1 MMELQISTMW
11 IERLLK
17 KPFHKYCLLGD
28 QKYFDPY
35 YFPVAKEL
43 EDNFP
48 VIQAELKAI
57 LERYDDFAPFQS
69 ISPDQTYISNDD
81 KWRMFFFKAAGVNFG
96 RNQDFAPETF
106 KILNKHKDVI
116 SAYISVLGPRKMLM
130 PHEGPW
136 SGILRM
142 HLGVV
147 IPDTEK
153 CTLVNGGEKYHW
165 QEGKTVLFDDTYEH
179 IAVNETD
186 HIRAILFL
194 DVMRPL
200 PQPWKFINW
209 AVLRL
214 SILFPYIWIPY
225 FRHKRWEKKFYGE
238 SECKSPWSPASM
250 LKTFGAKL
258 LATWKGL
265 RNTLMGAMMWMTF
278 TTQSWITTIRSGLRL
293 KKMESKGQS

>member
-1 MMELQISTMW
+1 MMEIQISTLW

-17 KPFHKYCLLGD
+17 KPFHKYSLLGD
-28 QKYFDPY
+28 KKFFDPY
-35 YFPVAKEL
+35 VLPVAKEL

-48 VIQAELKAI
+48 AIQAELKDI
-57 LERYDDFAPFQS
+57 LKRYDDFAPFQS
-69 ISPDQTYISNDD
+69 ISPDQAYISNDD

-96 RNQDFAPETF
+96 RNQNFAPKTF
-106 KILNKHKDVI
+106 EILNKHKDVI

-147 IPDTEK
+147 IPGNKE

-165 QEGKTVLFDDTYEH
+165 EEGKVVLFDDTYEH

-186 HIRAILFL
+186 EIRAILFL

-209 AVLRL
+209 AILRL

-225 FRHKRWEKKFYGE
+225 FRHRRWEKKFYGE
-238 SECKSPWSPASM
+238 EECNAQWSLTST
-250 LKTFGAKL
+250 LKKFGLGLKNISKAL
-258 LATWKGL
+258 L
-265 RNTLMGAMMWMTF
+265 NTLMVDTMWMTY
-278 TTQSWITTIRSGLRL
+278 TIRSWATTIRSGLRSMM
-293 KKMESKGQS
+293 KASKEQS

>member
-1 MMELQISTMW
+1 MELQINTLW
-11 IERLLK
+11 IERLLN
-17 KPFHKYCLLGD
+17 KPFHKHCLLGD
-28 QKYFDPY
+28 KRFFDPY

-43 EDNFP
+43 ENNFA
-48 VIQAELKAI
+48 VVQAELKEI
-57 LERYDDFAPFQS
+57 LKRYDDFAPFQS

-81 KWRMFFFKAAGVNFG
+81 RWRMFFFKAAGVNFG

-116 SAYISVLGPRKMLM
+116 SAYISVLGPKKMLM

-147 IPDTEK
+147 IPGDRQ

-186 HIRAILFL
+186 TIRAILFL

-209 AVLRL
+209 AVLHTSVL
-214 SILFPYIWIPY
+214 LPYIWVPY

-238 SECKSPWSPASM
+238 DKCNALWSPATLFIKFGDK
-250 LKTFGAKL
+250 LKSIL
-258 LATWKGL
+258 RGL
-265 RNTLMGAMMWMTF
+265 RNTLMGVTMWTTSMM
-278 TTQSWITTIRSGLRL
+278 QSWTTTTRFGLRL
-293 KKMESKGQS
+293 PNKESKGP

>member
-1 MMELQISTMW
+1 MW

-17 KPFHKYCLLGD
+17 KPFHKHCLLGD
-28 QKYFDPY
+28 KKFFDPY
-35 YFPVAKEL
+35 HFPVAKQL

-48 VIQAELKAI
+48 AIQAEIKAI
-57 LERYDDFAPFQS
+57 LQRYDDFAPFQS

-81 KWRMFFFKAAGVNFG
+81 KWRMFFFKAANVNFG
-96 RNQDFAPETF
+96 RNQQFAPKTF
-106 KILNKHKDVI
+106 EILNQHKDVI
-116 SAYISVLGPRKMLM
+116 SVYISVLGPHKMLM

-147 IPDTEK
+147 IPGNKE

-165 QEGKTVLFDDTYEH
+165 EEGKVVLFDDTYEH

-186 HIRAILFL
+186 QIRAILFL

-214 SILFPYIWIPY
+214 SVLFPYIWIPY
-225 FRHKRWEKKFYGE
+225 FRHKRWEKQFYGE
-238 SECKSPWSPASM
+238 EQTCSAQWSPVSM
-250 LKTFGAKL
+250 LMRAGQTLKTTSQKL
-258 LATWKGL
+258 RPILTAGMKWTMSTI
-265 RNTLMGAMMWMTF
+265 R
-278 TTQSWITTIRSGLRL
+278 SCSTTIRSGLL
-293 KKMESKGQS
+293 SMKKALKGQS

>member
-1 MMELQISTMW
+1 MW

-17 KPFHKYCLLGD
+17 KPFHKHCLLGD
-28 QKYFDPY
+28 KKFFDPY
-35 YFPVAKEL
+35 HFPVAKQL

-48 VIQAELKAI
+48 AIQAEIKAI
-57 LERYDDFAPFQS
+57 LQRYDDFAPFQS

-81 KWRMFFFKAAGVNFG
+81 KWRMFFFKAANVNFG
-96 RNQDFAPETF
+96 RNQQFAPKTF
-106 KILNKHKDVI
+106 EILNQHKDVI
-116 SAYISVLGPRKMLM
+116 SVYISVLGPHKMLM

-147 IPDTEK
+147 IPGNKE

-165 QEGKTVLFDDTYEH
+165 EEGKVVLFDDTYEH

-186 HIRAILFL
+186 QIRAILFL

-214 SILFPYIWIPY
+214 SVLFPYIWIPY
-225 FRHKRWEKKFYGE
+225 FRHKRWEKQFYGE
-238 SECKSPWSPASM
+238 EQTCSAQWSPVSM
-250 LKTFGAKL
+250 LMRAGQTLKTTSQKL
-258 LATWKGL
+258 RPILTVGMKWTMSTI
-265 RNTLMGAMMWMTF
+265 R
-278 TTQSWITTIRSGLRL
+278 SCSTTIRSGLL
-293 KKMESKGQS
+293 SMKKALKGQS

>member
-1 MMELQISTMW
+1 VELQINTLW

-17 KPFHKYCLLGD
+17 KPFHKHCLLGD
-28 QKYFDPY
+28 KRFFDPY

-43 EDNFP
+43 ENNFA
-48 VIQAELKAI
+48 VVQAELKEI
-57 LERYDDFAPFQS
+57 LKRYDDFAPFQS

-116 SAYISVLGPRKMLM
+116 SAYISVLGPKKMLM

-147 IPDTEK
+147 IPGDRQ

-186 HIRAILFL
+186 TIRAILFL

-209 AVLRL
+209 AVLRT
-214 SILFPYIWIPY
+214 SVLFPYIWVPY

-238 SECKSPWSPASM
+238 GKCNALWSPATLFIKFGNK
-250 LKTFGAKL
+250 LKSIL
-258 LATWKGL
+258 RGL
-265 RNTLMGAMMWMTF
+265 RNTLMGVTMWMTSMM
-278 TTQSWITTIRSGLRL
+278 QSWTTTTRFGLRL
-293 KKMESKGQS
+293 PNKGSKGP

>member
-1 MMELQISTMW
+1 MMELQISTLW

-28 QKYFDPY
+28 KKFFDPY
-35 YFPVAKEL
+35 SFPVAKEL

-48 VIQAELKAI
+48 AIQAELKDI
-57 LERYDDFAPFQS
+57 LKRYDDFAPFQS

-96 RNQDFAPETF
+96 RNQQFAPKTF
-106 KILNKHKDVI
+106 EVLNNHKYVV
-116 SAYISVLGPRKMLM
+116 SAYISVLGPHKMLM

-147 IPDTEK
+147 IPGNKE

-165 QEGKTVLFDDTYEH
+165 EEGKVVLFDDTYEH

-186 HIRAILFL
+186 QIRAILFL
-194 DVMRPL
+194 DLMRPL

-209 AVLRL
+209 AILRL
-214 SILFPYIWIPY
+214 SVLFPYIWIPY
-225 FRHKRWEKKFYGE
+225 FRHKRWEKRFYGE
-238 SECKSPWSPASM
+238 KECNAQWSLAST
-250 LKTFGAKL
+250 LKKFGAKL
-258 LATWKGL
+258 KATSKGL
-265 RNTLMGAMMWMTF
+265 LSTLMVGMTWMTS
-278 TTQSWITTIRSGLRL
+278 TIRSWATTIRSGLLSRM
-293 KKMESKGQS
+293 KASKGQS

>member
-28 QKYFDPY
+28 KKYFDPY
-35 YFPVAKEL
+35 AMPVAKEL

-48 VIQAELKAI
+48 VIQGEIKSILK
-57 LERYDDFAPFQS
+57 RYDDFAPFQD

-81 KWRMFFFKAAGVNFG
+81 KWRMFFFKAAGVNFK
-96 RNQDFAPETF
+96 RNQSFAPETF
-106 KILNKHKDVI
+106 KILNRHKYVI

-147 IPDTEK
+147 IPGNKE

-165 QEGKTVLFDDTYEH
+165 EEGKVVLFDDTYEH
-179 IAVNETD
+179 IAVNQTNEL
-186 HIRAILFL
+186 RAILFL
-194 DVMRPL
+194 DLMRPL

-214 SILFPYIWIPY
+214 SVLFPYIWVPY

-238 SECKSPWSPASM
+238 KQCEFPWFPVKILA
-250 LKTFGAKL
+250 TFGAKS
-258 LATWKGL
+258 ASIWQRL
-265 RNTLMGAMMWMTF
+265 RNTLMGATRSMIS
-278 TTQSWITTIRSGLRL
+278 TTQLWITTIRSGSHLT
-293 KKMESKGQS
+293 KKVSREQ